1 MLKNIAW
8 TVLSRYSAQILAIVA
23 NVLLVRYLGT
33 SGYGEYALASGVMLI
48 GNSVTSFGM
57 DMVIIR
63 RITVKHDPGLLVDG
77 LWGQVFLSLIFI
89 IGTFI
94 VGIFIS
100 IPLSVKIYTFA
111 LLPLAFYSIFTIAIR
126 GRQNMQ
132 VFSIAQFMITAL
144 HLLSVGI
151 LWLLHGS
158 VLVFVLLL
166 TLSHVVVAGWGFMR
180 PELQVTNMPF
190 SFSRTLAVLK
200 DSSHLAVNGIANLI
214 YEKLPVT
221 FLSTQ
226 VGFSQVGVF
235 SVATRLVD
243 SGKLG
248 HLSAFTAM
256 FPEMARDEE
265 FGRKLKGFRP
275 MVATSVLVALGLFF
289 LAEPAILILFGS
301 EFSSAVILLRIM
313 CGMTVLYVL
322 ASYFSLGLVALG
334 FDKLLFKANSIT
346 LAVLV
351 CLLVGLTSKF
361 GLTGAAS
368 AVLLGELTRALLFW
382 RLWRKHVFSKLPS

>member
-226 VGFSQVGVF
+226 VGFAQVGVF

-248 HLSAFTAM
+248 HLSA
-256 FPEMARDEE
+256 
-265 FGRKLKGFRP
+265 
-275 MVATSVLVALGLFF
+275 
-289 LAEPAILILFGS
+289 
-301 EFSSAVILLRIM
+301 
-313 CGMTVLYVL
+313 
-322 ASYFSLGLVALG
+322 
-334 FDKLLFKANSIT
+334 
-346 LAVLV
+346 
-351 CLLVGLTSKF
+351 
-361 GLTGAAS
+361 
-368 AVLLGELTRALLFW
+368 
-382 RLWRKHVFSKLPS
+382 